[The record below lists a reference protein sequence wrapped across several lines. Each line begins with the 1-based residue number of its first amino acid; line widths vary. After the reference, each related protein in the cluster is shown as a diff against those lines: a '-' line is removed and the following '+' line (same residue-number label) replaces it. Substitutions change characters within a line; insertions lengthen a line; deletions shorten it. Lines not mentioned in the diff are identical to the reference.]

1 MAHFEISEFEFP
13 NFEFPKFQNHELS
26 VGHFMQ

>member
-1 MAHFEISEFEFP
+1 MAHFEISKFEFP